1 MAQLFNNKYRIPSA
15 RLNNWNYANEAM
27 YFVTICTKNRE
38 NYFGEIINP
47 DDQTIPKI
55 KPTIIGEIAHS
66 EWYKSIEL
74 RPDMNLELGE
84 FVVMPNHIHGIIIFG
99 ANEIN
104 KPKGVDTIM
113 ENDRDAFG
121 GNDRDAIGG
130 NDRDAFGGN
139 DRDAIGGNDRDA
151 IGGNDRDA
159 IGGNDRDAIGG
170 NDRDA
175 IGGNDRD
182 AIGGN
187 DRDAIGGDDR
197 DAMHCVSIIPTTNNI
212 NTDDNKYKNHFAPQ
226 SKNLSSIIRRYKS
239 AVTTF
244 ARKNN
249 IEFEWQSRFHDHII
263 RSMDD
268 YHRISKYILNNPSKW
283 LNDKFYQ

>member
-1 MAQLFNNKYRIPSA
+1 MAQLFNNKYRISSV
-15 RLNNWNYANEAM
+15 RLKNWNYTNEAM

-38 NYFGEIINP
+38 NYFGEIFNP
-47 DDQTIPKI
+47 GDHTIPKI

-84 FVVMPNHIHGIIIFG
+84 FVVMPNHIHGIIIIG

-113 ENDRDAFG
+113 ENDRDA
-121 GNDRDAIGG
+121 
-130 NDRDAFGGN
+130 
-139 DRDAIGGNDRDA
+139 
-151 IGGNDRDA
+151 
-159 IGGNDRDAIGG
+159 
-170 NDRDA
+170 
-175 IGGNDRD
+175 
-182 AIGGN
+182 
-187 DRDAIGGDDR
+187 
-197 DAMHCVSIIPTTNNI
+197 MHCVSIIPTTNNI
-212 NTDDNKYKNHFAPQ
+212 NTDDTKYKNHFAPQ
-226 SKNLSSIIRRYKS
+226 SKNLSSIIRGYKS

-244 ARKNN
+244 AKKNN

>member
-1 MAQLFNNKYRIPSA
+1 MMFQ
-15 RLNNWNYANEAM
+15 
-27 YFVTICTKNRE
+27 YFTKISKTEKE

-47 DDQTIPKI
+47 DDHTIPKI

-84 FVVMPNHIHGIIIFG
+84 FVVMPNHIHGIIIIG

-113 ENDRDAFG
+113 ENDRDA
-121 GNDRDAIGG
+121 
-130 NDRDAFGGN
+130 
-139 DRDAIGGNDRDA
+139 
-151 IGGNDRDA
+151 
-159 IGGNDRDAIGG
+159 
-170 NDRDA
+170 
-175 IGGNDRD
+175 
-182 AIGGN
+182 IGGN
-187 DRDAIGGDDR
+187 DRDAIGGDVR

-212 NTDDNKYKNHFAPQ
+212 NTDDTKYKNHFAPQ
-226 SKNLSSIIRRYKS
+226 SKNLSSIIRGYKS

-244 ARKNN
+244 AKKNN

-263 RSMDD
+263 QSMDD

>member
-1 MAQLFNNKYRIPSA
+1 MAQLFNNKYRISSA
-15 RLNNWNYANEAM
+15 RLKNW
-27 YFVTICTKNRE
+27 RE

-47 DDQTIPKI
+47 DDHTIPKI

-84 FVVMPNHIHGIIIFG
+84 FVVMPNHIHGIIIIG

-113 ENDRDAFG
+113 E
-121 GNDRDAIGG
+121 
-130 NDRDAFGGN
+130 
-139 DRDAIGGNDRDA
+139 
-151 IGGNDRDA
+151 
-159 IGGNDRDAIGG
+159 NDRDAIGG

-197 DAMHCVSIIPTTNNI
+197 DAMHCVSIVPTTNNI
-212 NTDDNKYKNHFAPQ
+212 NTDDTKYKNHFAPQ
-226 SKNLSSIIRRYKS
+226 SKNLSSIIRGYKS

-244 ARKNN
+244 AKKNN

>member
-47 DDQTIPKI
+47 GDHTIPKI

-113 ENDRDAFG
+113 ENDRDAF
-121 GNDRDAIGG
+121 
-130 NDRDAFGGN
+130 
-139 DRDAIGGNDRDA
+139 
-151 IGGNDRDA
+151 GGNDRDA